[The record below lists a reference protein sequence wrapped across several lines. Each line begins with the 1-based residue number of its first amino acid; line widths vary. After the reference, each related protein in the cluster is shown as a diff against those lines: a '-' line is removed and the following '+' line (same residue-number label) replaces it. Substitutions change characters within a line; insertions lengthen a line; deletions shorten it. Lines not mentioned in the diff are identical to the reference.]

1 MSTSTT
7 QTVLGRLDADWAAT
21 ATTSRARRALRTWK
35 HDPDHRH
42 LFAGIHVIDDV
53 IARLHSCSA
62 VESDPL
68 LAALIERAQ
77 CGDEIA
83 ARVVLQA
90 FVPLA
95 VNLAGRTRRGDWEYQ
110 SDVISLLAEM
120 IATFPLDTHP
130 HHVAGH
136 LAFMVRRGL
145 NRRHRRRYVAT
156 VSLDDDGVAA
166 VVDARRGSDSLD
178 ARTAADRVAGI
189 VSTCRDRGVLDDEQ
203 ARLLMFVAA
212 GHKVAELARRA
223 GCHRSR
229 MGARVAKATAA
240 TAEFAVAA

>member
-1 MSTSTT
+1 MTATT
-7 QTVLGRLDADWAAT
+7 TLNILNHLDADWIV
-21 ATTSRARRALRTWK
+21 TSTSGRARRAVRTWK
-35 HDPDHRH
+35 HDPNRGHV
-42 LFAGIHVIDDV
+42 FAEVHDIGDV
-53 IARLHSCSA
+53 IALLHGCSG

-68 LAALIERAQ
+68 LAALIDLAQ
-77 CGDEIA
+77 TGDQIA

-90 FVPLA
+90 FMPLA
-95 VNLAGRTRRGDWEYQ
+95 VNLAGGTRRGDWEYQ

-120 IATFPLDTHP
+120 IATFPLDTHR

-166 VVDARRGSDSLD
+166 VVDAHSRTDSLD
-178 ARTAADRVAGI
+178 ARTAADRVAEI
-189 VSTCRDRGVLDDEQ
+189 VSICHGRGVLDDEQ
-203 ARLLMFVAA
+203 AQLLMFVAA

-229 MGARVAKATAA
+229 MGARVAKAAAA
-240 TAEFAVAA
+240 TGQYAVAA

>member
-1 MSTSTT
+1 MTATT
-7 QTVLGRLDADWAAT
+7 TLNILNHLDADWIV
-21 ATTSRARRALRTWK
+21 TSTSGRARRAVRSWRN
-35 HDPDHRH
+35 DPVHGE
-42 LFAGIHVIDDV
+42 LFTLASSLNDV
-53 IARLHSCSA
+53 IEMLHACA
-62 VESDPL
+62 GTESDPL
-68 LAALIERAQ
+68 LAALVEFAQ
-77 CGDEIA
+77 DGDEIA
-83 ARVVLQA
+83 ARLVLQA
-90 FVPLA
+90 FVPL
-95 VNLAGRTRRGDWEYQ
+95 VGRLSGGTRRGDSDYQ
-110 SDVISLLAEM
+110 SDVASILAEM

-145 NRRHRRRYVAT
+145 NRRHRRCYVAT

-166 VVDARRGSDSLD
+166 VVDAHRRADSLD
-178 ARTAADRVAGI
+178 SRTAADRVAEI
-189 VSTCRDRGVLDDEQ
+189 VSICHHSGVLDDSQ

-212 GHKVAELARRA
+212 GHKVAELARLA